1 MSMPSYTH
9 SRFLPQS
16 LAVQLT
22 HVARYG
28 GIKGKYWAP
37 FSTSVGEILYGLA
50 VAYPAGKRI
59 SDWREFDAGHFI
71 SAGGGRF
78 AILFDERNFSGCQH
92 DNVFNQN
99 HLLLYRRGLDAGYG
113 TGTAER
119 LKSAIETAISKEK
132 SRKSGRKQSTRDLG
146 NEG

>member
-1 MSMPSYTH
+1 MPSYTH

-92 DNVFNQN
+92 DSVFNQN

-113 TGTAER
+113 TGTADALEER
-119 LKSAIETAISKEK
+119 YRDSHFKGKVTKEWTK
-132 SRKSGRKQSTRDLG
+132 AVYERSRK
-146 NEG
+146 